1 MASEWTVVILVLISF
16 CDRCDVENVYP
27 DQFSDVKYRYEIRE
41 ELQKSAQD
49 AIVGMEKS
57 STGIVLWYPN
67 KFAVT
72 K

>member
-1 MASEWTVVILVLISF
+1 MVILVLISF

-57 STGIVLWYPN
+57 STGIVL
-67 KFAVT
+67 
-72 K
+72 